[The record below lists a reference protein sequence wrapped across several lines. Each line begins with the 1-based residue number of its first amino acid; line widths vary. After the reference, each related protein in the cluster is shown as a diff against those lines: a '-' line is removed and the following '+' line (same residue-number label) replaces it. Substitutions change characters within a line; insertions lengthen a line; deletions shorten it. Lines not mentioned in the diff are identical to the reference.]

1 MAVPGKN
8 GKATTPPKP
17 GTAAAQA
24 AKDGKDQG
32 SQELSQ
38 EAEILDGE
46 MDRLRTIYEQYFQ
59 GIERLEP
66 FHLRDNI
73 KRRLNVLHTTNIR
86 NTALRFRVQQLVA
99 KFATYQNYWS
109 RICKQ
114 IEEGT
119 YARDLFKARLH
130 SKERERKERDKRGE
144 GQDSLDAQD
153 APAADGLDQEVTEP
167 KARPTPA
174 AAARPGGGLSE
185 DQVHAIYSAFVTAKR
200 RCKEDP
206 GALSAETLG
215 ASLRRQIPTI
225 MKTYK
230 CKSVEFKVVIKGG
243 KALLKAVPKY

>member
-1 MAVPGKN
+1 MPDPGKDT
-8 GKATTPPKP
+8 KKSPPKA
-17 GTAAAQA
+17 GTDAAQA
-24 AKDGKDQG
+24 IKDGKDQS
-32 SQELSQ
+32 SQEMAQ
-38 EAEILDGE
+38 EVDVLDDE
-46 MDRLRTIYEQYFQ
+46 LDRLRTLYEQYFQ

-73 KRRLNVLHTTNIR
+73 KRRINVLHTTNIR

-99 KFATYQNYWS
+99 KFNSYHNYWQ
-109 RICKQ
+109 RVTKQ

-130 SKERERKERDKRGE
+130 AAERERKKKGKQAED
-144 GQDSLDAQD
+144 QDRLDAQD
-153 APAADGLDQEVTEP
+153 APPPGAQEEDTEP
-167 KARPTPA
+167 KGRQPA
-174 AAARPGGGLSE
+174 AAARPALGLSE

-206 GALSAETLG
+206 GPLSAETLG

-225 MKTYK
+225 MKQYK